1 MYIAF
6 KHLHVL
12 FVVISVAL
20 FMLRF
25 FWVLKSPQ
33 QLQKKWVKIVP
44 HVNDTFLLLS
54 AIAMIIIVGGAPIG
68 AAWLSNKIIGLV
80 GYIIF
85 GLIAF
90 KASSAAWRWVGFLGA
105 VAWLLFLFHVAYSK
119 MPVLFS

>member
-90 KASSAAWRWVGFLGA
+90 KASSAAWRWAGFLGA

-119 MPVLFS
+119 MPVLFA

>member
-44 HVNDTFLLLS
+44 HINDTFLLLS
-54 AIAMIIIVGGAPIG
+54 AIAMIIIVGGAPISG
-68 AAWLSNKIIGLV
+68 EWLSNKVIGLV
-80 GYIIF
+80 GYIVF

-90 KASSAAWRWVGFLGA
+90 KSANAGMRWVGFLGA

-119 MPVLFS
+119 MPILFA

>member
-12 FVVISVAL
+12 FVVLSVAL

-25 FWVLKSPQ
+25 FWAVKSPQ

-54 AIAMIIIVGGAPIG
+54 AIAMIIIVGGAPVG
-68 AAWLSNKIIGLV
+68 GEWLSNKVIGLV

-85 GLIAF
+85 GFIAF
-90 KASSAAWRWVGFLGA
+90 KSSSAGLRWVGFIGA
-105 VAWLLFLFHVAYSK
+105 VTWLLFLFHVAYSK
-119 MPVLFS
+119 MPILFA